1 MKIVIYKQK
10 DNRPSDTHAVRLGI
24 YWCGYT
30 ELCDSC
36 KLRFI
41 CLTQYDYDCEV
52 SIDYAIIMNG
62 MEWEFALEQY
72 LHGRILKFEEV
83 AKINERIHGRG
94 WESRN
99 ALTWQSGQ
107 KLLGEYR

>member
-1 MKIVIYKQK
+1 
-10 DNRPSDTHAVRLGI
+10 
-24 YWCGYT
+24 
-30 ELCDSC
+30 
-36 KLRFI
+36 
-41 CLTQYDYDCEV
+41 
-52 SIDYAIIMNG
+52 MNG